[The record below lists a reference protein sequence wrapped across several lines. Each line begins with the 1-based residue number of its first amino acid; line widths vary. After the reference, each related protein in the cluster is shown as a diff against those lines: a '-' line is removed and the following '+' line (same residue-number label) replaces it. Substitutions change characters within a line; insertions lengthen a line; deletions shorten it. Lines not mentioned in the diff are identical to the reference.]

1 LHVVELPADLGAA
14 SAVHKFVELKGRGP
28 QGRGL
33 RLHCVEVG
41 SGPLVVLLHGFPEF
55 WYSWR
60 HQLPALAAAGFRA
73 VAVDMRG
80 YNTSDKPPL
89 VSDYALPELS
99 ADVDALIA
107 ALGES
112 KAFVVAHDWGGVV
125 AWDFAMNYPE
135 RLRGLAVMNLPH
147 PQQMAKGLRT
157 LKQLKRS
164 WYVFAFQIP
173 VLPERSIAANDYA
186 VLRRSIAGGVRR
198 ERRQPE
204 DVEPYVEA
212 MKNPGALTAALNY
225 YRAAVRGARDRR
237 PWRKI
242 EVPVLVVWGDQ
253 DHYLGVELS
262 RPDPK
267 WVPDVRVEIIHG
279 ATHFVQVDAPDEVNA
294 RLLAYLTER
303 RGAGA

>member
-1 LHVVELPADLGAA
+1 
-14 SAVHKFVELKGRGP
+14 
-28 QGRGL
+28 
-33 RLHCVEVG
+33 
-41 SGPLVVLLHGFPEF
+41 VVLLHGFPEF

-80 YNTSDKPPL
+80 YSTSDKPPR

-107 ALGES
+107 ALGEE
-112 KAFVVAHDWGGVV
+112 KAFVVAHDWGGIV

-135 RLRGLAVMNLPH
+135 RLRGLAVLNMPH
-147 PQQMAKGLRT
+147 PERMEEGLRT
-157 LKQLKRS
+157 LAQLKRS
-164 WYVFAFQIP
+164 WYVFAFQLP
-173 VLPERSIAANDYA
+173 KVPERTIAADDYA
-186 VLRRSIAGGVRR
+186 VLRRSVAGGVRR
-198 ERRQPE
+198 ERRTAE

-212 MKNPGALTAALNY
+212 MKNPGALTSAINY
-225 YRAAVRGARDRR
+225 YRAAVRSARQPRR
-237 PWRKI
+237 WRKI
-242 EVPVLVVWGDQ
+242 EAPVLVVWGDADQ
-253 DHYLGVELS
+253 YLGVELS

-294 RLLAYLTER
+294 RLLGYLTER
-303 RGAGA
+303 RSAGA